1 MTISLLRRSLL
12 GAVAGVVFASSVSVA
27 PAFADKTL
35 LNVSYDPTREL
46 YKAINEAFA
55 ADWKAKHNGEVIT
68 INQSHGGSGKQ
79 ARAVI
84 DGLKADVVT
93 LALAG
98 DIDAIASKSKLL
110 PEDWAKRL
118 PHNSVPYSSTI
129 VFLVKKG
136 NPKAIKDWSD
146 LTQQGLQVI
155 TPNPKTSGG
164 ARWNY
169 LAAWAWASKANGGD
183 EAKIKN
189 FIADL
194 YRNVP
199 VLDTGAR
206 GSTTTFAERGI
217 GDVLISWESDAFL
230 ALDEFGA
237 DKFEIVVPSLSINAE
252 TPVAVIDENAKANG
266 NEEVAKAY
274 LDFLY
279 TPAAQKIA
287 AHQHYRPSD
296 PTAADPADLAKLPK
310 VELVNINDAFGG
322 WKKAQATYFADGA
335 IFDQLYKPTN

>member
-1 MTISLLRRSLL
+1 MSLKVSKRTFQAGLLAAGLASLLATTTIAR
-12 GAVAGVVFASSVSVA
+12 
-27 PAFADKTL
+27 ADTAL

-55 ADWKAKHNGEVIT
+55 ADWKAKTGETIT

-98 DIDAIASKSKLL
+98 DIDAIADKGKLL
-110 PEDWAKRL
+110 PKDWAKRL
-118 PHNSVPYSSTI
+118 PHNSVPYNSTI

-136 NPKAIKDWSD
+136 NPKAIKDWGD
-146 LTQQGLQVI
+146 LAKEGTQVI

-164 ARWNY
+164 ARWNF
-169 LAAWAWASKANGGD
+169 LGAWAWANKAYGGD
-183 EAKIKN
+183 EAKTKEY
-189 FIADL
+189 IANL
-194 YRNVP
+194 FKNVP

-217 GDVLISWESDAFL
+217 GDVLITWESDAFL

-237 DKFEIVVPSLSINAE
+237 DKFDIVVPSISIQAD
-252 TPVAVIDENAKANG
+252 TPVALVDENAKANG
-266 NEEVAKAY
+266 TEKQAKAY

-279 TPAAQKIA
+279 TAPAQKIA

-296 PTAADPADLAKLPK
+296 PSAADPADLAKFPK
-310 VELVNINDAFGG
+310 LELVNIDDAFGG
-322 WKKAQATYFADGA
+322 WAKAQSTYFADGA
-335 IFDQLYKPTN
+335 IFDQLYKPKS

>member
-1 MTISLLRRSLL
+1 MSLKLTK
-12 GAVAGVVFASSVSVA
+12 GAFQAGVLATSLAAILATA
-27 PAFADKTL
+27 PAAHADSTL

-46 YKAINEAFA
+46 YKSINEAFA
-55 ADWKAKHNGEVIT
+55 ADWKTKTGETVI

-93 LALAG
+93 LAVAG
-98 DIDAIASKSKLL
+98 DIDAIAQKGKLL
-110 PEDWAKRL
+110 PEGWAKRL
-118 PHNSVPYSSTI
+118 PHNSVPYNSTI

-136 NPKAIKDWSD
+136 NPKAIKDWGNLAKD
-146 LTQQGLQVI
+146 GTQVI

-164 ARWNY
+164 ARWNF
-169 LAAWAWASKANGGD
+169 LGAWAWANKAYGGD
-183 EAKIKN
+183 EAKIKDYVAN
-189 FIADL
+189 V

-237 DKFEIVVPSLSINAE
+237 DKYEIVVPSISIQAD
-252 TPVAVIDENAKANG
+252 TPVALIDENAKANG
-266 NEEVAKAY
+266 TEKQAKAY
-274 LDFLY
+274 LEFLY

-296 PTAADPADLAKLPK
+296 PTSADPADLAKFPK
-310 VELVNINDAFGG
+310 LDLVNIDDAFGG
-322 WKKAQATYFADGA
+322 WSKAQSTYFADGA
-335 IFDQLYKPTN
+335 IFDQLYKPKS

>member
-1 MTISLLRRSLL
+1 MSIKIIRRSVNFGIAAAAL
-12 GAVAGVVFASSVSVA
+12 AAMFATAPLALADSS
-27 PAFADKTL
+27 L

-55 ADWKAKHNGEVIT
+55 ADWKTKTGETVT

-98 DIDAIASKSKLL
+98 DIDAIAKKAKLL

-118 PHNSVPYSSTI
+118 PNNSTPYSSII
-129 VFLVKKG
+129 VFLVHKG
-136 NPKAIKDWSD
+136 NPKAIKDWGD
-146 LTQQGLQVI
+146 LAKQGIQVI

-169 LAAWAWASKANGGD
+169 LGAWAWATKAYGGD
-183 EAKIKN
+183 EAKTKEY
-189 FIADL
+189 IANL
-194 YRNVP
+194 YKNVP

-252 TPVAVIDENAKANG
+252 TPVALIDENAKANG
-266 NEEVAKAY
+266 NEKVAKAY

-287 AHQHYRPSD
+287 AHEHYRPSD
-296 PTAADPADLAKLPK
+296 PSSADPADLAKFPK
-310 VELVNINDAFGG
+310 LELVNINDAFGG
-322 WKKAQATYFADGA
+322 WAKAQETYFADGA
-335 IFDQLYKPTN
+335 IFDQLYKPSN

>member
-1 MTISLLRRSLL
+1 MTYTARRTIL
-12 GAVAGVVFASSVSVA
+12 GAATGIAVALALGVT
-27 PAFADKTL
+27 PALADKTL

-46 YKAINEAFA
+46 YKEINEAFA
-55 ADWKAKHNGEVIT
+55 ADWAAKHGGEVIT

-110 PEDWAKRL
+110 PADWATRL
-118 PHNSVPYSSTI
+118 PHNAVPYSSTI

-136 NPKAIKDWSD
+136 NPKGIKDWGD
-146 LTQQGLQVI
+146 LAQSGLQVI

-169 LAAWAWASKANGGD
+169 LAAWAWANKSFGGD
-183 EAKIKN
+183 EAKVRD

-237 DKFEIVVPSLSINAE
+237 DKFDIVVPSLSIAAA
-252 TPVAVIDENAKANG
+252 TPVALIDENAKANG
-266 NEEVAKAY
+266 NAEVAKAY

-279 TPAAQKIA
+279 GPVAQKIA
-287 AHQHYRPSD
+287 AHHHYRPSD
-296 PTAADPADLAKLPK
+296 PSAADPADLAKLPTL
-310 VELVNINDAFGG
+310 ELVSIDDAFGG
-322 WKKAQATYFADGA
+322 WKTAQATHFAEGA
-335 IFDQLYKPTN
+335 LFDQLYKPTN

>member
-1 MTISLLRRSLL
+1 MSINIIRRSFSL
-12 GAVAGVVFASSVSVA
+12 GLATVTVAAVLATAPQALADSS
-27 PAFADKTL
+27 L

-46 YKAINEAFA
+46 YKSINEAFA
-55 ADWKAKHNGEVIT
+55 ADWKTKTGETIT

-98 DIDAIASKSKLL
+98 DIDAIAEKAKLL
-110 PEDWAKRL
+110 PTDWATRL
-118 PHNSVPYSSTI
+118 PHNSTPFSSTI
-129 VFLVKKG
+129 VFLVHKG
-136 NPKAIKDWSD
+136 NPKAIKDWGD
-146 LTQQGLQVI
+146 LAGQGLQVI

-164 ARWNY
+164 ARWNF
-169 LAAWAWASKANGGD
+169 LAAWAWANKAYGGD
-183 EAKIKN
+183 EAKTKDYITNVYK
-189 FIADL
+189 
-194 YRNVP
+194 NVP

-206 GSTTTFAERGI
+206 GSTTTFAQRGI

-237 DKFEIVVPSLSINAE
+237 DKFEIIVPSISIAAE

-266 NEEVAKAY
+266 NEKLAKAY
-274 LDFLY
+274 LDYLF

-287 AHQHYRPSD
+287 AHQHYRPSN
-296 PTAADPADLAKLPK
+296 PSAADPADLAKLPK
-310 VELVNINDAFGG
+310 IELVNINDAFGG
-322 WKKAQATYFADGA
+322 WAKAQKTYFSDGGV
-335 IFDQLYKPTN
+335 FDLLYKPRS

>member
-1 MTISLLRRSLL
+1 MTLKIIRRS
-12 GAVAGVVFASSVSVA
+12 FAFGIAAIALTASYTS
-27 PAFADKTL
+27 AFADATL

-46 YKAINEAFA
+46 YKTINEAFA
-55 ADWKAKHNGEVIT
+55 ADWKAKTGEVVT

-98 DIDAIASKSKLL
+98 DIDAIAEKSKLL
-110 PEDWAKRL
+110 PADWAKRL
-118 PHNSVPYSSTI
+118 PYNSTPFSSTI
-129 VFLVKKG
+129 VFLVHKG
-136 NPKAIKDWSD
+136 NPKGIKDWGD
-146 LTQQGLQVI
+146 LAGQGIQVI

-164 ARWNY
+164 ARWNF
-169 LAAWAWASKANGGD
+169 LGAWAWATKAYGGD
-183 EAKIKN
+183 EAETREY
-189 FIADL
+189 IANL
-194 YRNVP
+194 YKNVP

-206 GSTTTFAERGI
+206 GSTTTFAQRGI

-237 DKFEIVVPSLSINAE
+237 DKFEIVIPSLSINAE
-252 TPVAVIDENAKANG
+252 TPVAVIDENAKASG
-266 NEEVAKAY
+266 NEKLAKAY
-274 LDFLY
+274 VDFLY

-296 PTAADPADLAKLPK
+296 LSAADPADLANFPKL
-310 VELVNINDAFGG
+310 ELVNINDAFGG
-322 WKKAQATYFADGA
+322 WAKAQATYFADGGV
-335 IFDQLYKPTN
+335 FDQLYKPSN